1 MPELGDDDR
10 PGIMTEPV
18 DDAIVWGRG
27 GGQSRVAMTDLGD
40 SNRVGE

>member
-18 DDAIVWGRG
+18 DDAIVWGG
-27 GGQSRVAMTDLGD
+27 GG
-40 SNRVGE
+40 NRAELR